1 MRKLV
6 LGKRTNLLLVM
17 AALPCVPINSCHT
30 LAPAVEKVPSQS
42 VLAPGAGVLAG
53 VAGKVRNRIGA
64 RRSGLVPVIKNSDAL
79 DYRLA
84 LIDSSRSGLDIRM
97 FIWMKDLT
105 GRLLLER
112 VLQAADRG
120 VRVRLLLDDLALG
133 LSFTDRQLAM
143 INAHPR
149 VEVRIY
155 NPFYIRGRMPAHVL
169 EMALKPEETNQ
180 RMHNKSI
187 IADNTLALISGRNV
201 GDHYFGLGG
210 RYNLIDLGV
219 MVSGPVVSKVS
230 AGFDRYWASEA
241 SYAVAALYPDMSHLA
256 LQRWRAESNAKIVRE
271 NRKLGNRISTGEQ
284 DWSRVLSRLS
294 RRMHAGDARFVQD
307 APEVPSPARPV
318 IEQTIRLAATSRKD
332 LILVTPYIVP
342 DQRMIDVISQVRKRG
357 VRVRLLLPSIGSNNH
372 LVVHNQYQKYRKI
385 LLRLGVEIYEFK
397 HRPGPS
403 AHRYLNEGPRPTH
416 KVGLHAKAVLVDS
429 RYAYIGSLNLDGR
442 AMFVNTEEGLFI
454 DSPPLVRELGDSM
467 DALMQV
473 ENAWRLTLDACGDLL
488 WTSGDEARGSEPALN
503 LFQAV
508 LETVLR
514 PFALRSA
521 LFPDQQLFNG
531 SP

>member
-6 LGKRTNLLLVM
+6 FGKRTNLLLVM
-17 AALPCVPINSCHT
+17 AASSCLPVNSCRT

-42 VLAPGAGVLAG
+42 VLAPSTGVLAG
-53 VAGKVRNRIGA
+53 VARKVRNRVGA
-64 RRSGLVPVIKNSDAL
+64 SRSGLVPVIKNSEAL

-84 LIDSSRSGLDIRM
+84 LIDSSRSGLDVRM

-112 VLQAADRG
+112 MLQAADRG
-120 VRVRLLLDDLALG
+120 VRVRLLFDDLALG

-143 INAHPR
+143 LNAHPH

-169 EMALKPEETNQ
+169 EMALQPEETNQ
-180 RMHNKSI
+180 RMHHKSM
-187 IADNTLALISGRNV
+187 IADNTLALIGGRNV

-219 MVSGPVVSKVS
+219 MVSGPVVGEIS
-230 AGFDRYWASEA
+230 AGFDRYWASES
-241 SYAVAALYPDMSHLA
+241 SYAVAALYPGMTHRA
-256 LQRWRAESNAKIVRE
+256 LQRWRAESNAEIVRK
-271 NRKLGNRISTGEQ
+271 NRKLGHRISTEKQ
-284 DWSRVLSRLS
+284 DWSRALSRLP
-294 RRMHAGDARFVQD
+294 RRMHAGKARFVQD

-318 IEQTIRLAATSRKD
+318 IDQAIRLAAMSRKD
-332 LILVTPYIVP
+332 LVLVTPYIVP
-342 DQRMIDVISQVRKRG
+342 DQRMVDVISQLGKRG

-397 HRPGPS
+397 HRPSQS

-416 KVGLHAKAVLVDS
+416 KVGLHAKAVLVDA
-429 RYAYIGSLNLDGR
+429 RYCYIGSLNFDGR
-442 AMFVNTEEGLFI
+442 AMFVNTEEGLLI
-454 DSPPLVRELGDSM
+454 DSPPLVRELGHTM
-467 DALMQV
+467 DELMRP
-473 ENAWRLTLDACGDLL
+473 ENAWRLTLDARGDLL
-488 WTSGDEARGSEPALN
+488 WTSGDEVRRSEPTLN
-503 LFQAV
+503 LFQSV

-514 PFALRSA
+514 PFSLRSA
-521 LFPDQQLFNG
+521 IFPDQQLFNG
-531 SP
+531 QP